1 MARFWWV
8 NHKQTAKDEIGGS
21 FLWSPKTK
29 SNGSRNYF
37 YDTMIEAMA
46 GDLVLSYAGGKISHF
61 GVVLEAAYNEQQ
73 PDFMGRGGD
82 NWSKD
87 GWFLP
92 VSWQQLWPPVAPKLI
107 WDDISYLFPDKYS
120 PLDSQGN
127 GNQGCYLTEI
137 SEPLFQTIVAYSL
150 ERNPALFAKAMT
162 TTVGEQLANFTSH
175 RKTTE
180 VARVVRQRI
189 GQLEFRRAVLS
200 REKNCPITGVGDP
213 AFLRASHIKPW
224 RDCENADERLDPS
237 NGLAL
242 APHID
247 LLFDQGYV
255 SFDFDGCL
263 MLSASCPPMLPIQ
276 WNFEVML
283 GQPLINIDTRRK
295 RYLRHH
301 HKHVY
306 KK

>member
-8 NHKQTAKDEIGGS
+8 NHKKTAKDEIAGS

-37 YDTMIEAMA
+37 YDTMIEANA
-46 GDLVLSYAGGKISHF
+46 GELILSYAGGSVSHF
-61 GVVLEAAYNEQQ
+61 GVILEAAYDERQ

-82 NWSKD
+82 NWSTD

-92 VSWQQLWPPVAPKLI
+92 VSWQQLVPSVTPKLI
-107 WDDISYLFPDKYS
+107 WDQIGHLFPNRYS
-120 PLDSQGN
+120 PLDNQGN

-137 SEPLFQTIVAYSL
+137 SELLFQTIIAFSL
-150 ERNPALFAKAMT
+150 EKNPSLFARAITGQVKP
-162 TTVGEQLANFTSH
+162 QLEGFSAH

-180 VARVVRQRI
+180 VARVVLQRI
-189 GQLEFRRAVLS
+189 GQLEFRRAVLAK
-200 REKNCPITGVGDP
+200 EKYCPITGVGDP

-224 RDCENADERLDPS
+224 RVCDGADERLDPS

-255 SFDFDGCL
+255 SFNFDGTL
-263 MLSASCPPMLPIQ
+263 MLSPSCPPMLPIQ
-276 WNFEVML
+276 WNFEIML
-283 GQPLINIDTRRK
+283 GKPLIKVDNRRK
-295 RYLRHH
+295 RYLHYHH
-301 HKHVY
+301 RHVY
-306 KK
+306 KR

>member
-1 MARFWWV
+1 
-8 NHKQTAKDEIGGS
+8 
-21 FLWSPKTK
+21 
-29 SNGSRNYF
+29 
-37 YDTMIEAMA
+37 MIEAIS

-61 GVVLEAAYNEQQ
+61 GVVLEAAYDEPQ

-82 NWSKD
+82 NWSTD
-87 GWFLP
+87 GWLLP
-92 VSWQQLWPPVAPKLI
+92 VSWQQLVPAVAPKLI
-107 WDDISYLFPDKYS
+107 WDEIGHLFPDRYS
-120 PLDSQGN
+120 PLDSLGN

-137 SEPLFQTIVAYSL
+137 SEPLFQTIIAFSL
-150 ERNPALFAKAMT
+150 ERNPALFAKAIT
-162 TTVGEQLANFTSH
+162 GQAGKLLEGFSSH

-180 VARVVRQRI
+180 VARVVHQRI
-189 GQLEFRRAVLS
+189 GQLEFRRAVLAK
-200 REKNCPITGVGDP
+200 EQCCPITGVGAP

-224 RDCENADERLDPS
+224 RDCDDADERLDPS

-255 SFDFDGCL
+255 SFDFDGTL

-283 GQPLINIDTRRK
+283 GKPLINVDPRRK

-301 HKHVY
+301 HRYIY